1 MDCHFNIT
9 ISPYFDISSED
20 NNYKDDIYQHL
31 GSYFEKIGC
40 QSQGWKSD
48 KQGRPNTN
56 EYQYSFDAEFLSSEV
71 QQNWENNLKK

>member
-1 MDCHFNIT
+1 MDCHFNIA

-31 GSYFEKIGC
+31 GNCEKIGW

-56 EYQYSFDAEFLSSEV
+56 EEQYPFDAEFLSSEV
-71 QQNWENNLKK
+71 QQNQENNLKK